1 VTILR
6 LGSEHVRE
14 HVVRRCAI
22 SSDSMCVVFVVAL
35 RQLRERTS
43 RRGVLS
49 AFGRN
54 RDGE

>member
-1 VTILR
+1 MTILR